1 MREQEPR
8 TIPTVSALFK
18 QAAPHIS
25 RSWDLSWPLILI
37 MLFDFLINL
46 TDVFIAGRLGKE
58 VQASIGFI
66 AQLYF
71 LFIVVANALTVGTV
85 AVVTRL
91 HGAGDREGLAGAVSS
106 ITLTTIVTGALLG
119 ILAGFIGP
127 HLLRWVDMPGDVIT
141 YGSTLIVIYAAGLPF
156 HYYLINAN
164 GILRSTGRVRRSMV
178 TMAVVC
184 LLNVGLNFVLVFY
197 TPLGYRGIALSTV
210 LSYIAGAGLNSFHL
224 EKWFT
229 VTSHR
234 SLAVIKKI
242 AATGWPAGL
251 LQILWQIG
259 STVLF
264 MILGMLPSDTIEVLA
279 AFTNGLRI
287 EAAIFLPAFALNMAN
302 AVVVG
307 TMIGERR
314 NTDAFRGGIVT
325 AAIGVAIISVMTVVI
340 VLNARTLAG
349 ALSGN
354 QLVVAESVRYLYISM
369 ASEPFMAWAVILGG
383 ALNGAGDTK
392 GVMRIVITS
401 QWLVRLPLAYLF
413 GILLGLGPSAVWWSM
428 NASIFVHAVLISI
441 RYFRKGWLIDA
452 KRKT

>member
-1 MREQEPR
+1 
-8 TIPTVSALFK
+8 
-18 QAAPHIS
+18 
-25 RSWDLSWPLILI
+25 

-71 LFIVVANALTVGTV
+71 LFIIVANALTVGTV

-91 HGAGDREGLAGAVSS
+91 HGAGSREELSGAVSS
-106 ITLTTIVTGALLG
+106 ITLTTIMAGTALG
-119 ILAGFIGP
+119 ILVALVGP
-127 HLLRWVDMPGDVIT
+127 FLPELLDMPAGIIH
-141 YGSTLIVIYAAGLPF
+141 YGSPLILIYAAGLPF
-156 HYYLINAN
+156 HYYLINTN
-164 GILRSTGRVRRSMV
+164 GILRSTGRVRRSMS

-184 LLNVGLNFVLVFY
+184 LLNVGLNFVLVFH
-197 TPLGYRGIALSTV
+197 TPLGFRGIALSTV
-210 LSYIAGAGLNSFHL
+210 ISYIVGAGLNSFHL

-229 VTSHR
+229 GASRR

-242 AATGWPAGL
+242 AVTGWPAGL
-251 LQILWQIG
+251 LQIFWQTG
-259 STVLF
+259 STILF

-307 TMIGERR
+307 NMMGERR

-325 AAIGVAIISVMTVVI
+325 AAIGVTVISVMTVVI

-354 QLVVAESVRYLYISM
+354 QLVVTESVRYLYISM
-369 ASEPFMAWAVILGG
+369 VSEPFMAWAVILGG

-441 RYFRKGWLIDA
+441 RYFRKGWLIDV